1 MIAVEHTKIICNGN
15 TMVYE
20 IRASADMIR
29 ANCLFSAV
37 GWKEWGR
44 KKDRKRL
51 FPTTP
56 PASSLKRGF
65 ARIISAFAR
74 LSSTMV
80 HEKVDNPYASSRRPK
95 GSTNNK
101 TKEVT
106 FGEST
111 ETEPEEKDQEKVKKG
126 PGRPKGSKKKDK
138 TEMVKSQVFTRKSGR
153 NRK

>member
-1 MIAVEHTKIICNGN
+1 
-15 TMVYE
+15 MVYE

-74 LSSTMV
+74 LLSTMV
-80 HEKVDNPYASSRRPK
+80 CFEFLVVLLFPCFF
-95 GSTNNK
+95 
-101 TKEVT
+101 E
-106 FGEST
+106 
-111 ETEPEEKDQEKVKKG
+111 
-126 PGRPKGSKKKDK
+126 
-138 TEMVKSQVFTRKSGR
+138 
-153 NRK
+153 

>member
-1 MIAVEHTKIICNGN
+1 
-15 TMVYE
+15 
-20 IRASADMIR
+20 MIR

-65 ARIISAFAR
+65 ARIISVFAR

-80 HEKVDNPYASSRRPK
+80 FVMFEGIILGGGFLGFSV
-95 GSTNNK
+95 
-101 TKEVT
+101 
-106 FGEST
+106 
-111 ETEPEEKDQEKVKKG
+111 
-126 PGRPKGSKKKDK
+126 
-138 TEMVKSQVFTRKSGR
+138 
-153 NRK
+153 

>member
-1 MIAVEHTKIICNGN
+1 
-15 TMVYE
+15 
-20 IRASADMIR
+20 MIR

-80 HEKVDNPYASSRRPK
+80 LSMNYSTKNEFKTNYWGFMLIFVAKTQHFPLKLEDFSENSRIFAQNSRIFLQNSRFRKYQENPGLVSSIPK
-95 GSTNNK
+95 MYSNGKLLGSILS
-101 TKEVT
+101 
-106 FGEST
+106 F
-111 ETEPEEKDQEKVKKG
+111 DQ
-126 PGRPKGSKKKDK
+126 
-138 TEMVKSQVFTRKSGR
+138 F
-153 NRK
+153 